1 MRKGH
6 TKEPWRWERRE
17 GEAES
22 DSMRTQGVHSVVR
35 PTHLSITKLHTKRNH
50 YSGKLLD
57 VTGRGVLFL
66 TFLVAGRSGSS
77 ERSPPRKRKRMH
89 LAAPFKFAG
98 GFGSCFRGRS
108 TALKRGSSGGT
119 SGRWNSSAIAMGLDR
134 RV

>member
-35 PTHLSITKLHTKRNH
+35 PTHLSITKLHEKRNH

-66 TFLVAGRSGSS
+66 TFLVGGRSASLAGFLQSREPPDGSL
-77 ERSPPRKRKRMH
+77 R
-89 LAAPFKFAG
+89 
-98 GFGSCFRGRS
+98 
-108 TALKRGSSGGT
+108 
-119 SGRWNSSAIAMGLDR
+119 IR
-134 RV
+134 RVARCLVLVTVQQIMPLTMLESR